1 MLKQQLIQPPVLQYP
16 QFHSAASQFV
26 VYTDASEVGLGAV
39 YKKNVWLLYM
49 PQSNSDIT
57 Y

>member
-1 MLKQQLIQPPVLQYP
+1 MLKQRLIQPPVLQYP

-39 YKKNVWLLYM
+39 LELITLLLMQVVY
-49 PQSNSDIT
+49 
-57 Y
+57 